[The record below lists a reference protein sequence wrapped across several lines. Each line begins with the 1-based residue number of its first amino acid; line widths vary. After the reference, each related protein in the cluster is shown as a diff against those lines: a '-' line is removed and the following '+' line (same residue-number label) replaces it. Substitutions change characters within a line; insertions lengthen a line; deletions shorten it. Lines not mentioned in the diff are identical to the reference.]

1 MCKWKYMHDKWQCVL
16 RGWKP
21 HQYGVVMMKCGTVK
35 YNMFVN
41 YVSVYNVKSKARS
54 VAKHTESLG
63 IPKTAAQNVLSVY
76 AKIKKSQSIHKNNN
90 KKKRKKKMANDRRS
104 PT

>member
-1 MCKWKYMHDKWQCVL
+1 MHDKWQCVL

-41 YVSVYNVKSKARS
+41 YVSVYNVKSKARNGTDIS
-54 VAKHTESLG
+54 NHPREFLE
-63 IPKTAAQNVLSVY
+63 
-76 AKIKKSQSIHKNNN
+76 
-90 KKKRKKKMANDRRS
+90 
-104 PT
+104 